1 MVLTNFCWLG
11 LLRVVLREVHQSY
24 ALSILRVTEVIKDFL
39 NKILVTSKNTFLL
52 QTLPIFVVF
61 LTLIS

>member
-1 MVLTNFCWLG
+1 M
-11 LLRVVLREVHQSY
+11 LREVHQSY

>member
-24 ALSILRVTEVIKDFL
+24 APSIVLFTGVIKDFL
-39 NKILVTSKNTFLL
+39 NNF
-52 QTLPIFVVF
+52 
-61 LTLIS
+61 